1 MSFLLV
7 KKEKEIMS
15 QDNSFLADLLKEI
28 HDTNIS
34 NITESIFQ
42 VIQSVKELN
51 SIKTS
56 IQTISGISDLEVN
69 SMMKSYN
76 DMAKQLSL
84 TTKEVSEAA
93 KEFLNMGESV
103 ASTNELIKSS
113 QVLSKTA
120 MIESADAAN
129 YLISVMKGYNIASEN
144 SMDIVSKLINIDMDA
159 AINAGELA
167 EAISQCADIAND
179 SGTSIER
186 LIGYMAAVGEVTQ
199 NSMSSVG
206 TSFKSIYERIN
217 NIKIGKLIDDETGE
231 SLSDIENVLN
241 ELGIQLKDTKDI
253 YRDFDDVLDDVSRNW
268 KNFTKTEQN
277 DISVAIVG
285 ATQKENFIALMNNYS
300 NALRYS
306 ETATNSAGEAMER
319 YGVYQDSL
327 EAKCN
332 ELAATIESLSTNA
345 ISQELYGGIVKIT
358 TEIVEFLDKT
368 NLLNASLVGLTAM
381 GIAKIV
387 TGMITAA
394 KSTMQLT
401 AAMALFDNGK
411 SNQNLN
417 AIGQACIGL
426 SDSQLKLV
434 LSSQNLQKNEQLLI
448 LTGMGLSDAQSKE
461 KLETLGL
468 LQAQRGAIVS
478 TGGFIGALKGL
489 KNILFTLVKA
499 NPVLTA
505 IFAIGTVVSVIKGIN
520 SITNSS
526 ENLKKK
532 IADLQKEVSDSQST
546 IDSTTS
552 QLEEVKQ
559 KIKDIQSLGTLSFA
573 EEKELEVLQNQ
584 KTELE
589 NILNIEKERH
599 KLSQDKLEENAK
611 KYVDEKKTSRYK
623 EETFTQKE
631 IRNDMVVDVT
641 HTKAAEVNKI
651 EEIQYAAKEM
661 LKQQEN
667 IDKLNS
673 NYSKIKKPTEDETKE
688 YEAKLKEATKARND
702 ARTYALELQ
711 GEVQEKV
718 TGLSESSE
726 TYQMY
731 LEASTDLSD
740 ALALINGDVT
750 TLSVKG
756 KKSYIKKNTFLGNLD
771 IQKEFNEFLDTLN
784 EEELQLIITNS
795 DILSPTDKGIYEN
808 YQNIMQQVEDK
819 GIDLDKTVY
828 GNIDTNNRKALDWTD
843 EMIKQ
848 YRKALESWDEDNAAA
863 LSNNNSSIWGI
874 SAGFD
879 GVEIAFSPILQTEN
893 GTVLLEQGTVS
904 EYIWGL
910 INKACEDD
918 DNWNK
923 EEILKLD
930 MQGLN
935 INGQQIKGII
945 ADVGNTAVQS
955 SDALNYTGELG
966 LVDKTLKECDKATNS
981 LGQSTRKWMKSFTDE
996 DDVIAAIKL
1005 GITSVQELINENRKQ
1020 VKELDPSDFLKSSQ
1034 DKKKTA
1040 TLVDLQEEADL
1051 LSSLSDELSKTG
1063 KIGTASMQ
1071 SIIEKYPEAKEYLGD
1086 YMLGVVSEAELFLK
1100 LQEVYAQDE
1109 LSYKI
1114 SLLEK
1119 AKSDETFY
1127 QTLVANN
1134 QELFT
1139 ELSNFYETN
1148 FYQYKNLA
1156 QAKAEIDKEL
1166 VQELAGIWGE
1176 YYDVKLDETTGLYEV
1191 KKKDEDRVLTA
1202 EEEMALGRE
1211 QMVTGD
1217 LEVDKIR
1224 KLEEIR
1230 DRYNR
1235 VQKIAL
1241 DQIDVNIDTSWPG
1254 LSGFDS
1260 SSLDSAGSLEQNTS
1274 KDYDLIE
1281 RAIQKLEREISNLD
1295 TIIDNTYDTWSTR
1308 NSALFAQIDKIK
1320 EEIDTQQAAY
1330 QYYMD
1335 LANDVGLDSHY
1346 QDLIKNGDIDII
1358 TIEDKELQDQIDTF
1372 QNFYDKALS
1381 AQDSVSKLQSQLNE
1395 LDKTK
1400 FDNIIKQ
1407 FEIIED
1413 GISHTVSMI
1422 DKRLKLIEEK
1432 GFFANSSIYEKLI
1445 EQHKAQLQILNDKR
1459 EQLTDALNGSDIQ
1472 EGTQAWDEL
1481 KQQINNV
1488 NEAILDTI
1496 ISIEQ
1501 FSNELNR
1508 NEFAKFDYFQDKIN
1522 SLTEE
1527 SDFYTSLIEAMGK
1540 KLVDENGSY
1549 TNEGWTTAG
1558 LHAQNFNTYLKQA
1571 EEYANM
1577 IDKLNKQLADDSN
1590 NTVLLE
1596 QKQEYIKAQRDSI
1609 LSAQD
1614 EREAIINLIKDG
1626 YDKQLDSLGK
1636 VIDKYKD
1643 LLSSIKEANDYEKN
1657 IREQTENLA
1666 NLNKQYLAVLGDD
1679 SEGNRKNIQQLENDI
1694 REAQEELQET
1704 QYEKLISDTEKLLD
1718 DLQADY
1724 EELMNQRLDNIDAEL
1739 INIYSGINENA
1750 NSIKD
1755 TLSQLSTDSDMLLS
1769 EEIRDIWNNSQPIID
1784 LNSSVDTVNESI
1796 SGTNTAI
1803 DNLRYTVEA
1812 ILNKMDMIINEQI
1825 GQAEITDS
1833 DNTITSTTES
1843 SNNTDNYNTNDS
1855 SDSSSNTRSVDW
1867 WIEKKDYY
1875 PKDELNIE
1883 TSIVDRLKWHDYDS
1897 SKEVRAIYYEMMGLG
1912 SSDEYYGSAEQN
1924 IAMLSWMKEKGYAD
1938 GSRYITKRQIAF
1950 TQENGS
1956 EMIYDKSTGSMLT
1969 PVSMA
1974 QFIRSLRQKSGMLTY
1989 LETGDKVFT
1998 NNMSENL
2005 WKIARN
2011 PYDFGVDIKPD
2022 FNYDIPVAVT
2032 GSANNHVKIDF
2043 GDVQVTLPNVKN
2055 YQEFMQQAQADK
2067 NFAKMIESI
2076 ALGKAFGAN
2085 TFDKCTFR

>member
-1 MSFLLV
+1 MSEDKSFL
-7 KKEKEIMS
+7 KKLSDDINKTS
-15 QDNSFLADLLKEI
+15 
-28 HDTNIS
+28 IS
-34 NITESIFQ
+34 NITKAIYKA
-42 VIQSVKELN
+42 IQDTKEIN
-51 SIKTS
+51 SIKTN
-56 IQTISGISDLEVN
+56 IQTVSGTSN
-69 SMMKSYN
+69 SEINLMMKTYN
-76 DMAKQLSL
+76 NMAKELSV
-84 TTKEVSEAA
+84 TTKTISEAA

-103 ASTNELIKSS
+103 VSTNELIKSS
-113 QVLSKTA
+113 QVLSKVG

-129 YLISVMKGYNIASEN
+129 YLMSVMEGYNIAAVN
-144 SMDIVSKLINIDMDA
+144 SIDIVSKLTNVDLNSSIST
-159 AINAGELA
+159 GELA
-167 EAISQCADIAND
+167 KAISECAGIANN

-186 LIGYMAAVGEVTQ
+186 LIGYMVAVGEVTQ
-199 NSMSSVG
+199 DSMAVVGNS
-206 TSFKSIYERIN
+206 FHSIYGRMN
-217 NIKIGKLIDDETGE
+217 NIKMGKLIDDETGE
-231 SLSDIENVLN
+231 SLLNTENVLN
-241 ELGIQLKDTKDI
+241 KLGIQLTDMQNT
-253 YRDFDDVLDDVSRNW
+253 YRDFDDVLDDVGKNW
-268 KNFTKTEQN
+268 KDFTKTQQD
-277 DISVAIVG
+277 DISVAIAG
-285 ATQKENFIALMNNYS
+285 ATQKESFIALMNNYS
-300 NALRYS
+300 NALKYS
-306 ETATNSAGEAMER
+306 EMATNSAGVAMER
-319 YGVYQDSL
+319 YSVYQDSL

-332 ELAATIESLSTNA
+332 KLTAAMESLSTNA
-345 ISQELYGGIVKIT
+345 INEELYGDIVQAT
-358 TEIVEFLDKT
+358 TAIVEFLDKT
-368 NLLNASLVGLTAM
+368 NLLKSSLNGLVTMGAVTIGGSILTA
-381 GIAKIV
+381 V
-387 TGMITAA
+387 RSTA
-394 KSTMQLT
+394 QLIP
-401 AAMALFDNGK
+401 AMELFSNGR
-411 SNQNLN
+411 SESNLN
-417 AIGQACIGL
+417 KIGEACKGL
-426 SDSQLKLV
+426 SEKQLKLV
-434 LSSQNLQKNEQLLI
+434 LSTKGLKNEQRLMI
-448 LTGMGLSDAQSKE
+448 LEGMGVE
-461 KLETLGL
+461 
-468 LQAQRGAIVS
+468 QAQRQQMLTTLGFSAAERVAAGS
-478 TGGFIGALKGL
+478 ANGFIGAMRGL
-489 KNILFTLVKA
+489 KNIMGTLMTS
-499 NPVLTA
+499 NPLLTISLIA
-505 IFAIGTVVSVIKGIN
+505 GAATTIITMIK
-520 SITNSS
+520 SATNSS
-526 ENLKKK
+526 EKLKEK
-532 IADLQKEVSDSQST
+532 IAELQKEVSDSQSK
-546 IDSTTS
+546 IDSASS
-552 QLEEVKQ
+552 QLEQVTQ
-559 KIKDIQSLGTLSFA
+559 KIKELQSLGTLSFA
-573 EEKELEVLQNQ
+573 EEKELENLKRQ

-589 NILNIEKERH
+589 GILNIEKERH
-599 KLSQDKLEENAK
+599 KLAQDDLEKNAKEYVSKKMPSQYKNETFSQKEMRNGMSVDVVYTQPAQVSRLEE
-611 KYVDEKKTSRYK
+611 
-623 EETFTQKE
+623 
-631 IRNDMVVDVT
+631 M
-641 HTKAAEVNKI
+641 
-651 EEIQYAAKEM
+651 QYAAEEM

-667 IDKLNS
+667 IDKLNK
-673 NYSKIKKPTEDETKE
+673 NHSKIRKPTEEENNKYKE
-688 YEAKLKEATKARND
+688 NLKKAEEARDKAKRD
-702 ARTYALELQ
+702 ALELQ
-711 GEVQEKV
+711 QEIQEQIKGV
-718 TGLSESSE
+718 SESSE

-731 LEASTDLSD
+731 LEASTGLSD
-740 ALALINGDVT
+740 SIALINGDVT
-750 TLSVKG
+750 SLSVKG
-756 KKSYIKKNTFLGNLD
+756 KKSYITKNTFFGDLD
-771 IQKEFNEFLDTLN
+771 IQKEFSKFLDTLS
-784 EEELQLIITNS
+784 EEELQLLLTNA
-795 DILSPTDKGIYEN
+795 DVLSPMDKEIYKD
-808 YQNIMQQVEDK
+808 YQNIMQEVKDK
-819 GIDLDKTVY
+819 NIDLNKTVY
-828 GNIDTNNRKALDWTD
+828 GNIDTNDRQTLDWTD
-843 EMIKQ
+843 EMIKK
-848 YRKALESWDEDNAAA
+848 YRTALDSWGKNSADA
-863 LSNNNSSIWGI
+863 LLNNNSSIWGT

-918 DNWNK
+918 GSWNK
-923 EEILKLD
+923 EELLKLD
-930 MQGLN
+930 IQGLN

-945 ADVGNTAVQS
+945 ADVGETAVKS
-955 SDALNYTGELG
+955 SESINYVGELG
-966 LVDKTLKECDKATNS
+966 TFNQALKKYEETANNAGQAT
-981 LGQSTRKWMKSFTDE
+981 TKWMKSFDNK
-996 DDVIAAIKL
+996 DDIIAAIRSGL
-1005 GITSVQELINENRKQ
+1005 VSAQEMVDENYIQLKFK

-1034 DKKKTA
+1034 DKTKPA

-1063 KIGTASMQ
+1063 KIGTASIQ

-1086 YMLGVVSEAELFLK
+1086 YMLGVISEAELFAK
-1100 LQEVYAQDE
+1100 LQEVYTQDAQ
-1109 LSYKI
+1109 SYKV
-1114 SLLEK
+1114 SLLNK
-1119 AKSDETFY
+1119 AESDGTFY

-1139 ELSNFYETN
+1139 ELSNVYKQDFSN
-1148 FYQYKNLA
+1148 YKNLA
-1156 QAKAEIDKEL
+1156 QAKAELDKQLAQKLTSFWAQYYEL
-1166 VQELAGIWGE
+1166 DQNPN
-1176 YYDVKLDETTGLYEV
+1176 TGLYEI
-1191 KKKDEDRVLTA
+1191 KTKGEELTA
-1202 EEEMALGRE
+1202 EEQMALAHY
-1211 QMVTGD
+1211 QTMSGD
-1217 LEVDKIR
+1217 LEVDNLKELEKI
-1224 KLEEIR
+1224 KDHL
-1230 DRYNR
+1230 NR
-1235 VQKIAL
+1235 VQKIAF
-1241 DQIDVNIDTSWPG
+1241 DQIDINLDTSWKG

-1260 SSLDSAGSLEQNTS
+1260 SSFDSAGSLEQNTS

-1295 TIIDNTYDTWSTR
+1295 TIIGNTFVSWKER
-1308 NSALFAQIDKIK
+1308 NSALLSQIDKIN
-1320 EEIDTQQAAY
+1320 EEINTQQAAY
-1330 QYYMD
+1330 QHYMD
-1335 LANDVGLDSHY
+1335 LADGVGLDSYY

-1407 FEIIED
+1407 FESIED
-1413 GISHTVSMI
+1413 GISHTVNMI

-1445 EQHKAQLQILNDKR
+1445 EQHKAQLQVLNDKR
-1459 EQLTDALNGSDIQ
+1459 DKLTDALHGSDIQ

-1501 FSNELNR
+1501 FNNELNT
-1508 NEFAKFDYFQDKIN
+1508 NEFAKFDYFQDKIS

-1527 SDFYTSLIEAMGK
+1527 SDFYTSLIESMGK

-1558 LHAQNFNTYLKQA
+1558 LHAQNFNTYLRQA

-1577 IDKLNKQLADDSN
+1577 IDKINKQLADDSN

-1694 REAQEELQET
+1694 KEAQEELQET

-1724 EELMNQRLDNIDAEL
+1724 EELMNQRLDNIDNEL

-1755 TLSQLSTDSDMLLS
+1755 TLSQLSTDSNMLLS
-1769 EEIRDIWNNSQPIID
+1769 EEIKDIWNHSQPIID

-1803 DNLRYTVEA
+1803 DNLRFAVEA

-1825 GQAEITDS
+1825 GQNEIIDS
-1833 DNTITSTTES
+1833 DNTTTSTTES
-1843 SNNTDNYNTNDS
+1843 SDTTGNYNINDS
-1855 SDSSSNTRSVDW
+1855 LDSSSNTRSFDW
-1867 WIEKKDYY
+1867 WIDKKDYY

-1897 SKEVRAIYYEMMGLG
+1897 SKEARAIYYEMMGLG
-1912 SSDEYYGSAEQN
+1912 SSDEYYGSDKQN
-1924 IAMLSWMKEKGYAD
+1924 VAMLSWMKEKGYSD
-1938 GSRYITKRQIAF
+1938 GSRYIAKRQIAF
-1950 TQENGS
+1950 TQEKGS

-1974 QFIRSLRQKSGMLTY
+1974 QFIRSLQQKSGMLTY

-1998 NNMSENL
+1998 NGMSENL

-2022 FNYDIPVAVT
+2022 FNYDIPAIVS
-2032 GSANNHVKIDF
+2032 GNANNHVKIDF
-2043 GDVQVTLPNVKN
+2043 GDVHVTLPNVKN

-2067 NFAKMIESI
+2067 NFAKMVESI

>member
-1 MSFLLV
+1 MSKDKSFVVKVLAELNKAKSLLRLKADLKSIESKLSKLKIQGKLDIVSV
-7 KKEKEIMS
+7 KKNINSKIKTIKSQIKVDADTSKAAKKIEKFEEQKINTKITTENVK
-15 QDNSFLADLLKEI
+15 DNVDSKEPQKESETFVKKFSKSTTGSTLI
-28 HDTNIS
+28 RMLVQ
-34 NITESIFQ
+34 NITSSINQ
-42 VIQSVKELN
+42 AIQNVKELD
-51 SIKTS
+51 SIKTK
-56 IQTISGISDLEVN
+56 IQTVSGVSDSKVN
-69 SMMKSYN
+69 SMMKIYN
-76 DMAKQLSL
+76 DMAKDLSS
-84 TTKEVSEAA
+84 TTKSVSEAA
-93 KEFLNMGESV
+93 NEFLSMGQSV
-103 ASTNELIKSS
+103 ETTNKLIESS
-113 QVLSKTA
+113 QVLSKIG
-120 MIESADAAN
+120 MIESAEAAN
-129 YLISVMKGYNIASEN
+129 YLMSVMKGYNIAAKD
-144 SMDIVSKLINIDMDA
+144 SMDIVSKLASVDLSA
-159 AINAGELA
+159 VTSTGGLA
-167 EAISQCADIAND
+167 EAISQCAGVAND
-179 SGTSIER
+179 SGTSIDR
-186 LIGYMAAVGEVTQ
+186 LIGYIVAVKEVTQ
-199 NSMSSVG
+199 DSMSVVG
-206 TSFKSIYERIN
+206 NSFKSMYGRMN
-217 NIKIGKLIDDETGE
+217 NIKMGKLVDDETGE
-231 SLSDIENVLN
+231 SLSNTENVLN
-241 ELGIQLKDTKDI
+241 GFGIQLKDTQNI
-253 YRDFDDVLDDVSRNW
+253 YRDFDDVLNDIGKSW
-268 KNFTKTEQN
+268 KAFTDTQQD
-277 DISVAIVG
+277 DISVAIAG
-285 ATQKENFIALMNNYS
+285 NTQKEHFIALMNNYS
-300 NALRYS
+300 NALKYS
-306 ETATNSAGEAMER
+306 EMATNSAGTAMER
-319 YGVYQDSL
+319 YGVYQNSL

-332 ELAATIESLSTNA
+332 ELTASVEALSTNI
-345 ISQELYGGIVKIT
+345 ISEELYSGIVQAT
-358 TEIVEFLDKT
+358 TGIVEFLDKT
-368 NLLNASLVGLTAM
+368 NLLKTALAGLTTM
-381 GIAKIV
+381 GILKLFVAMETRFATMRFGFEKIRSSIV
-387 TGMITAA
+387 AATNSTAQF
-394 KSTMQLT
+394 MN
-401 AAMALFDNGK
+401 AMALFNNEK
-411 SNQNLN
+411 SRSNLL
-417 AIGQACIGL
+417 AIGAASKEL
-426 SDSQLKLV
+426 KDNQLKWI
-434 LSSQNLQKNEQLLI
+434 LS
-448 LTGMGLSDAQSKE
+448 A
-461 KLETLGL
+461 
-468 LQAQRGAIVS
+468 
-478 TGGFIGALKGL
+478 KGL
-489 KNILFTLVKA
+489 KNDDRLTILEGKGVEEAKRQETLTTLGFPEKKA
-499 NPVLTA
+499 ADSTRGFSGTIKNLGASIKGLAAVHPVLTA
-505 IFAIGTVVSVIKGIN
+505 ITGAVAGMGVVYAVVTGIVKATTTSV
-520 SITNSS
+520 
-526 ENLKKK
+526 
-532 IADLQKEVSDSQST
+532 ADLRKQSEKAKEEAQNAANDLQST
-546 IDSTTS
+546 QSELD
-552 QLEEVKQ
+552 QVKS
-559 KIKDIQSLGTLSFA
+559 KIQ
-573 EEKELEVLQNQ
+573 
-584 KTELE
+584 ELE
-589 NILNIEKERH
+589 NKDGITIVEENELTKLRMTNEELQRQLDLKTKIYNKKQKESAKATADYLQSDKAFRNGESGDSIDAANWQLEAIKEHQAELEELQQMRIQTENEILAEGLSPDDFQDNFAWVDINEKIKAKKDTIDNLDERY
-599 KLSQDKLEENAK
+599 LSQ
-611 KYVDEKKTSRYK
+611 
-623 EETFTQKE
+623 
-631 IRNDMVVDVT
+631 
-641 HTKAAEVNKI
+641 
-651 EEIQYAAKEM
+651 IQE
-661 LKQQEN
+661 LQEN
-667 IDKLNS
+667 
-673 NYSKIKKPTEDETKE
+673 KPELYDADGEILKE
-688 YEAKLKEATKARND
+688 YEDLGNRIDGAISNWSVYSNAQDYKSQIINNLMGKGVSENDIDSILASLSEEEIKQAATLDIAAYIDKNVTADKIKEAI
-702 ARTYALELQ
+702 ELA
-711 GEVQEKV
+711 QEK
-718 TGLSESSE
+718 
-726 TYQMY
+726 
-731 LEASTDLSD
+731 A
-740 ALALINGDVT
+740 
-750 TLSVKG
+750 
-756 KKSYIKKNTFLGNLD
+756 
-771 IQKEFNEFLDTLN
+771 
-784 EEELQLIITNS
+784 
-795 DILSPTDKGIYEN
+795 
-808 YQNIMQQVEDK
+808 
-819 GIDLDKTVY
+819 
-828 GNIDTNNRKALDWTD
+828 D
-843 EMIKQ
+843 EQ
-848 YRKALESWDEDNAAA
+848 
-863 LSNNNSSIWGI
+863 
-874 SAGFD
+874 
-879 GVEIAFSPILQTEN
+879 
-893 GTVLLEQGTVS
+893 
-904 EYIWGL
+904 
-910 INKACEDD
+910 
-918 DNWNK
+918 
-923 EEILKLD
+923 
-930 MQGLN
+930 
-935 INGQQIKGII
+935 
-945 ADVGNTAVQS
+945 AVQ
-955 SDALNYTGELG
+955 
-966 LVDKTLKECDKATNS
+966 V
-981 LGQSTRKWMKSFTDE
+981 
-996 DDVIAAIKL
+996 KL
-1005 GITSVQELINENRKQ
+1005 QVQ
-1020 VKELDPSDFLKSSQ
+1020 ELDPSDFLKSSQ
-1034 DKKKTA
+1034 DKTKPA

-1086 YMLGVVSEAELFLK
+1086 YMLGVISEAELFAK
-1100 LQEVYAQDE
+1100 LQEVYTQDAQ
-1109 LSYKI
+1109 SYKV
-1114 SLLEK
+1114 SLLNK
-1119 AKSDETFY
+1119 AESDGTFY

-1139 ELSNFYETN
+1139 ELSNVYKQDFSN
-1148 FYQYKNLA
+1148 YKNLA
-1156 QAKAEIDKEL
+1156 QAKAELDK
-1166 VQELAGIWGE
+1166 QLAQKLTGFWAE
-1176 YYDVKLDETTGLYEV
+1176 YYNLEPNPDTGLYEI
-1191 KKKDEDRVLTA
+1191 KTKATTADEDMEFARQQTITNEWEVNKRKEL
-1202 EEEMALGRE
+1202 E
-1211 QMVTGD
+1211 QMQAH
-1217 LEVDKIR
+1217 
-1224 KLEEIR
+1224 
-1230 DRYNR
+1230 YNSL
-1235 VQKIAL
+1235 QNISF
-1241 DQIDVNIDTSWPG
+1241 DQIDINLDTSWPG

-1459 EQLTDALNGSDIQ
+1459 DKLTDALNGSDIQ

-1488 NEAILDTI
+1488 NEVILDTI

-1577 IDKLNKQLADDSN
+1577 IDKINKQLADDSN
-1590 NTVLLE
+1590 NTTLLE

-1643 LLSSIKEANDYEKN
+1643 LLSSIKEAHDYEKN

-1755 TLSQLSTDSDMLLS
+1755 TLSQLSTDSNMLLS

-1974 QFIRSLRQKSGMLTY
+1974 QFICSLRQKSGMLTY

-2022 FNYDIPVAVT
+2022 FNYDIPMAVT

-2067 NFAKMIESI
+2067 NFAKMVESI

>member
-1 MSFLLV
+1 MSEDKSFVV
-7 KKEKEIMS
+7 KVLAELSKTKSLMR
-15 QDNSFLADLLKEI
+15 LKADLKSIESKLSKLKIQGKLDTASAKKDINSKIKAMKPKVKIDADTTQATKKIKKLGRQKINTKVNVDTTQAAKKIKKLEEKKI
-28 HDTNIS
+28 HMKVVAEDSKENSDSKEAQDESKIKSFFKNISDDIIGTGIS
-34 NITESIFQ
+34 NITNAVYQ
-42 VIQSVKELN
+42 AIQSVKELDA
-51 SIKTS
+51 IKTN
-56 IQTISGISDLEVN
+56 IQIVSGTSDSEVN
-69 SMMKSYN
+69 SIMKTYN
-76 DMAKQLSL
+76 DMAKELSS
-84 TTKEVSEAA
+84 TTKSVSEAA
-93 KEFLNMGESV
+93 NEFLSMGETV

-113 QVLSKTA
+113 QVLSKIG
-120 MIESADAAN
+120 MIESAEAAN
-129 YLISVMKGYNIASEN
+129 HLMSIMEGYNITAQN
-144 SMDIVSKLINIDMDA
+144 SIDIVSKLTNVDLNA
-159 AINAGELA
+159 SAGAGELA
-167 EAISQCADIAND
+167 EAISQCAGVAND
-179 SGTSIER
+179 SGTSIDR
-186 LIGYMAAVGEVTQ
+186 LIGYMTTVGEATQ
-199 NSMSSVG
+199 DSMSSVG
-206 TSFKSIYERIN
+206 NSFHAIYSRMN
-217 NIKIGKLIDDETGE
+217 NIRMGKLVDDETGE
-231 SLSDIENVLN
+231 SLSNTEHVLN
-241 ELGIQLKDTKDI
+241 RFGIQLKDTQNI
-253 YRDFDDVLDDVSRNW
+253 YRDFDDVLNDVEKNW
-268 KNFTKTEQN
+268 KYFTQAQQD
-277 DISVAIVG
+277 DISVAIAG
-285 ATQKENFIALMNNYS
+285 AAQKEYFIALMNNYS
-300 NALRYS
+300 NALKYS
-306 ETATNSAGEAMER
+306 EMAINSSGVAMER
-319 YGVYQDSL
+319 YGVYQGSL

-332 ELAATIESLSTNA
+332 ELTAAIESLSTNV
-345 ISQELYGGIVKIT
+345 ISEELYGGIVQAT
-358 TEIVEFLDKT
+358 TGIIEFLDKT
-368 NLLNASLVGLTAM
+368 NLLKTALAGLTVMGISKLFVAM
-381 GIAKIV
+381 GTGIAA
-387 TGMITAA
+387 AA
-394 KSTMQLT
+394 KNTTQFMN
-401 AAMALFDNGK
+401 AMALFNNGK
-411 SNQNLN
+411 GRSNLL
-417 AIGQACIGL
+417 AIGAASKEL
-426 SDSQLKLV
+426 KDNQLKWI
-434 LSSQNLQKNEQLLI
+434 LSAKGLENDNRLTI
-448 LTGMGLSDAQSKE
+448 LEGKGVKKKE
-461 KLETLGL
+461 RQETLTTLGFPEKKAADSTRGFSGTIKNLGASIKGL
-468 LQAQRGAIVS
+468 AAAHPAITAVVGAVAAIGVVS
-478 TGGFIGALKGL
+478 TVVTGI
-489 KNILFTLVKA
+489 IKA
-499 NPVLTA
+499 T
-505 IFAIGTVVSVIKGIN
+505 TTSVDDLRKQ
-520 SITNSS
+520 S
-526 ENLKKK
+526 EKAKEEAQN
-532 IADLQKEVSDSQST
+532 AANDLQST
-546 IDSTTS
+546 QNELD
-552 QLEEVKQ
+552 QVKS
-559 KIKDIQSLGTLSFA
+559 KIQ
-573 EEKELEVLQNQ
+573 
-584 KTELE
+584 ELE
-589 NILNIEKERH
+589 NKDGITIVEENELAKLRIANEELQRQLDLKTKIYNKKQKESAKATADYLQSDKAFRNGESGDSIDAANWQLEAIKEHQAELEELQQMRIQTENEILAEGLSPDDFQDNFAWVDINEKIKAKKDTIDNLDERY
-599 KLSQDKLEENAK
+599 LSQIQELQ
-611 KYVDEKKTSRYK
+611 EKKPELYDADG
-623 EETFTQKE
+623 E
-631 IRNDMVVDVT
+631 I
-641 HTKAAEVNKI
+641 
-651 EEIQYAAKEM
+651 
-661 LKQQEN
+661 L
-667 IDKLNS
+667 
-673 NYSKIKKPTEDETKE
+673 KE
-688 YEAKLKEATKARND
+688 YEDLGKQIDGAISNWSVYSNAQDYKSQIINNLMGKGVSENDIDSILASLSEEEIKQAATLDIAAYIDKNVTADKIKEAI
-702 ARTYALELQ
+702 ELA
-711 GEVQEKV
+711 QEK
-718 TGLSESSE
+718 
-726 TYQMY
+726 
-731 LEASTDLSD
+731 A
-740 ALALINGDVT
+740 
-750 TLSVKG
+750 
-756 KKSYIKKNTFLGNLD
+756 
-771 IQKEFNEFLDTLN
+771 
-784 EEELQLIITNS
+784 
-795 DILSPTDKGIYEN
+795 
-808 YQNIMQQVEDK
+808 
-819 GIDLDKTVY
+819 
-828 GNIDTNNRKALDWTD
+828 D
-843 EMIKQ
+843 EQ
-848 YRKALESWDEDNAAA
+848 
-863 LSNNNSSIWGI
+863 
-874 SAGFD
+874 
-879 GVEIAFSPILQTEN
+879 
-893 GTVLLEQGTVS
+893 
-904 EYIWGL
+904 
-910 INKACEDD
+910 
-918 DNWNK
+918 
-923 EEILKLD
+923 
-930 MQGLN
+930 
-935 INGQQIKGII
+935 
-945 ADVGNTAVQS
+945 
-955 SDALNYTGELG
+955 
-966 LVDKTLKECDKATNS
+966 
-981 LGQSTRKWMKSFTDE
+981 
-996 DDVIAAIKL
+996 AI
-1005 GITSVQELINENRKQ
+1005 Q
-1020 VKELDPSDFLKSSQ
+1020 VKLQVQELDPSDFLKSSQ
-1034 DKKKTA
+1034 DKTKPA

-1086 YMLGVVSEAELFLK
+1086 YMLGIVSEAELFAK
-1100 LQEVYAQDE
+1100 LQEVYTQDAQ
-1109 LSYKI
+1109 SYKV
-1114 SLLEK
+1114 SLLNK
-1119 AKSDETFY
+1119 AESDGTFY

-1139 ELSNFYETN
+1139 ELSNVYKQDFSN
-1148 FYQYKNLA
+1148 YKNLA
-1156 QAKAEIDKEL
+1156 QAKAELDK
-1166 VQELAGIWGE
+1166 QLAQKLTGFWAE
-1176 YYDVKLDETTGLYEV
+1176 YYNLEPNPDTGLYEI
-1191 KKKDEDRVLTA
+1191 KTKATTADEDMEFARQQTITNEWEVNKRKEL
-1202 EEEMALGRE
+1202 E
-1211 QMVTGD
+1211 QMQAH
-1217 LEVDKIR
+1217 
-1224 KLEEIR
+1224 
-1230 DRYNR
+1230 YNSL
-1235 VQKIAL
+1235 QNISF
-1241 DQIDVNIDTSWPG
+1241 DQIDINLDTSWPG

-1413 GISHTVSMI
+1413 GISHTVNMI

-1643 LLSSIKEANDYEKN
+1643 LLSSIKEAHDYEKN

-1769 EEIRDIWNNSQPIID
+1769 EEIRDIWNHSQPIID

-1803 DNLRYTVEA
+1803 DNLRYAVEA

-1825 GQAEITDS
+1825 GQNEITDS

-1843 SNNTDNYNTNDS
+1843 SNNTDNYSTNDS
-1855 SDSSSNTRSVDW
+1855 SDSSSNTRSADW
-1867 WIEKKDYY
+1867 WVEKKDYY

-1974 QFIRSLRQKSGMLTY
+1974 QFIRSLQQKSGMLTY

-2067 NFAKMIESI
+2067 NFAKMVESI